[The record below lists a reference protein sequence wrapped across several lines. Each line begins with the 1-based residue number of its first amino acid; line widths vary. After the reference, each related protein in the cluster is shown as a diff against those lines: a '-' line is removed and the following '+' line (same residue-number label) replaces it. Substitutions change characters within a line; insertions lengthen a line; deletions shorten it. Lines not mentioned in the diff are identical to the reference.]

1 MLTLQEESKTHRFNL
16 LIGESLEK
24 KLTTASQQ
32 RGITKAAYVRLALE
46 SALERE
52 EELELERA
60 VRELAPLYET
70 DQDLTALT
78 ALDGE
83 DFS

>member
-1 MLTLQEESKTHRFNL
+1 MTFQEESKTHRFNL

>member
-1 MLTLQEESKTHRFNL
+1 MDLHEEIKTHRFNL
-16 LIGESLEK
+16 LMSESLDK
-24 KLTTASQQ
+24 KLTAVSQQ

-46 SALERE
+46 NALERE
-52 EELELERA
+52 EAMELERA

-70 DQDLTALT
+70 DRDLTAFT
-78 ALDGE
+78 TLDGE